1 MREVA
6 CVNAAVPQSS
16 HLKYPPFLFPLCSGT
31 ALAIACCSSHM
42 QMYILQSQDALH
54 WGSRLLSVGNKP
66 FPAISHPGKTP
77 SDALHCESAGSD
89 GPLISKV
96 SLVEIQML
104 RAEKGGNV
112 NL

>member
-1 MREVA
+1 M
-6 CVNAAVPQSS
+6 
-16 HLKYPPFLFPLCSGT
+16 
-31 ALAIACCSSHM
+31 
-42 QMYILQSQDALH
+42 
-54 WGSRLLSVGNKP
+54 SVGNKP